1 MCKALLRRIKGNPLG
16 RIKQFLLISL
26 ILNGAY
32 SGFLLTISLL
42 YSSRWFLVMSVYYG
56 LLAGVRIV
64 IYRQIYPQK
73 DATAKVK
80 RIRICGYFLLILN
93 LVVSTM
99 MFLIIYGNHFV
110 KHHEITVITLA
121 AYTFISLTMAI
132 IGGVKYLR
140 KNDCVYS
147 CAIMVTLISASISL
161 VTLTNTMLATFG
173 GDASLRAVIL
183 PFLSGA
189 VSIFI
194 IIGAIFIICKTT
206 ITLRVLKNEQERE

>member
-1 MCKALLRRIKGNPLG
+1 
-16 RIKQFLLISL
+16 
-26 ILNGAY
+26 
-32 SGFLLTISLL
+32 
-42 YSSRWFLVMSVYYG
+42 
-56 LLAGVRIV
+56 
-64 IYRQIYPQK
+64 
-73 DATAKVK
+73 
-80 RIRICGYFLLILN
+80 
-93 LVVSTM
+93 M
-99 MFLIIYGNHFV
+99 MFLLIYGNHFV

-121 AYTFISLTMAI
+121 TYTFISLTMAI

-147 CAIMVTLISASISL
+147 CAKMVTLISASISL